1 MTWASVPRGL
11 CQGSGLLLCSVPPRP
26 GLRLV
31 TCEPIKRRRRR
42 PTRRKHHSQ
51 PLRSYQNCFVCVGME
66 RKVCRNPLCPGLA
79 GTGPRA
85 SQWVWAGSP
94 PALLN
99 LNPSATVAA
108 VLCQGNPERGGVPP
122 QVPQELGLE
131 PLGHSL
137 ISPHLGH
144 CGHCRA
150 VARPSSSWPGR
161 DPHPHPGSGP
171 GSVPGLGIAG
181 PGVSERDS
189 GRVVVPVTESPCSM
203 WPCRL
208 AQPGLQAE
216 PLPVSRAIV
225 P

>member
-1 MTWASVPRGL
+1 MDCVRGRGCCSALSRHVLAYGLSHASPSNDEGEDPRD
-11 CQGSGLLLCSVPPRP
+11 GSTTASPCVA
-26 GLRLV
+26 
-31 TCEPIKRRRRR
+31 
-42 PTRRKHHSQ
+42 TR
-51 PLRSYQNCFVCVGME
+51 NCFVCVGME

-137 ISPHLGH
+137 IFPHLGH

-150 VARPSSSWPGR
+150 VARASSSWPGR
-161 DPHPHPGSGP
+161 DLHPHPGSGP